1 MELNLKGDIAKV
13 KYQNIT
19 GVFFLW
25 AQTGVNIT
33 DCLYHAYEVRL
44 MDFYTAVLR
53 KSGNYWVALC
63 LENGIV
69 GQGNTK
75 DTALEKLKEA
85 VESFD
90 DILKSE
96 QDIYN
101 EPLHI
106 NELHEFL
113 SFETDIVI
121 EEAYELKKVYA

>member
-1 MELNLKGDIAKV
+1 
-13 KYQNIT
+13 
-19 GVFFLW
+19 
-25 AQTGVNIT
+25 
-33 DCLYHAYEVRL
+33 

-63 LENGIV
+63 LENGLV

-96 QDIYN
+96 QYIYN